1 MLKYKIGPV
10 LIIILFMQHI
20 FSIAQDFEPDENGN
34 YYYYAT
40 LNSDKV
46 PNDFSKS
53 HLMDLLYCDDKLPQ
67 KAVQQ
72 INKNI
77 VQVEKAI
84 PNAKSDFLQHILII
98 TANVDNL
105 DLLVGKSS
113 NTVSLIEKIYP
124 DALAYESNDYGTIG
138 AWFAG
143 GDTYHDLIRTDEA
156 WDIAKGDERILI
168 GCTDTYLSD
177 TQEDLVNKI
186 SQIKHNTYGV
196 SQGNDE
202 YHGTSV
208 VGCLVAETNN
218 NKGGASVSY
227 KSKVVFSDL
236 WGSVFL
242 SKIEEIAQIPGV
254 RVINLSWGRCNNWT
268 TTEQDFYATIR
279 DEYNVVVVAAAG
291 NGYGSHCPGG
301 PTDEFYPAMYPS
313 VIGVTSVGATFNRNT
328 TYTAPDGTYWGQF
341 LWKDCHQWQ
350 IGNDSTHQHNV
361 KVDICAPGYNVYTT
375 NWGYNIDEN
384 TGAIISINNSKYHE
398 AWGTSFA
405 APIVASACALV
416 ASVNPCLSAQEIQN
430 IVLNSADASIY
441 QLPENQSYMG
451 QLGSGRLDVYAAVR
465 MALDLGTVYIQNE
478 EYNGITKTETSNTSL
493 YAGSNV
499 DNSSTQG
506 PVTIKSGSNISFEAT
521 YEICLDKGFEVESGA
536 TFEAKI
542 IDSPCIE

>member
-1 MLKYKIGPV
+1 MLTYKISPV
-10 LIIILFMQHI
+10 LILILLMQHI
-20 FSIAQDFEPDENGN
+20 CSNAQDFEPDEDGN
-34 YYYYAT
+34 YKYYAT
-40 LNSDKV
+40 LSLDKV

-53 HLMDLLYCDDKLPQ
+53 HLMDLLSCDDKLPQ

-77 VQVEKAI
+77 VRVKKAI

-105 DLLVGKSS
+105 DLLVDKSS
-113 NTVSLIEKIYP
+113 NTLSLIEKIYP
-124 DALAYESNDYGTIG
+124 DVLTYESNDYGTIG

-143 GDTYHDLIRTDEA
+143 GDTYHDLIRTNEA
-156 WDIAKGDERILI
+156 WDIIKGDERILI
-168 GCTDTYLSD
+168 GCTDSYLNE
-177 TQEDLVNKI
+177 TQEDLINKN
-186 SQIKHNTYGV
+186 SQIGHNVYQP
-196 SQGNDE
+196 SQKDRE
-202 YHGTSV
+202 AHGTSV

-242 SKIEEIAQIPGV
+242 SEIEAIAQMPGV
-254 RVINLSWGRCNNWT
+254 RVINLSWGRCNYST
-268 TTEQDFYATIR
+268 TTKENFYAKIR
-279 DEYNVVVVAAAG
+279 DEYNVVVVAGAG
-291 NGYGSHCPGG
+291 NGYSTCPGG

-313 VIGVTSVGATFNRNT
+313 VIGVTSVGATFDRNT

-361 KVDICAPGYNVYTT
+361 KVDICAPGYNIFTT
-375 NWGYNIDEN
+375 SWGYDIDEN
-384 TGAIISINNSKYHE
+384 TGAIISIDNSSYQE

-441 QLPENQSYMG
+441 QLSENQSYIG
-451 QLGSGRLDVYAAVR
+451 QLGSGRLDVYAAVK

-478 EYNGITKTETSNTSL
+478 EYNGIAETETSNTSL
-493 YAGSNV
+493 YAGSYV
-499 DNSSTQG
+499 DNSSTYG
-506 PVTIKSGSNISFEAT
+506 PVKVKSGSDITFEAT
-521 YEICLDKGFEVESGA
+521 HEIYLDVGFEVESGA
-536 TFEAKI
+536 AFEAKI